1 MDKYNTNRSLLSSI
15 FPKNPYTT
23 TGLGDRTPTNQNKS
37 EISTITTNFG
47 KISQDKPNFTA
58 RVSLDTAQKNKK
70 NQKTTAISTSCGFI
84 VPKKGD

>member
-1 MDKYNTNRSLLSSI
+1 MNNTRKLPLKSRI
-15 FPKNPYTT
+15 FPKNPYST
-23 TGLGDRTPTNQNKS
+23 TGYHDKNLTSPIKAA
-37 EISTITTNFG
+37 ISTIKANFG

-58 RVSLDTAQKNKK
+58 RVSLSTAQKNQK

>member
-1 MDKYNTNRSLLSSI
+1 MNNTRKLPLESRVS
-15 FPKNPYTT
+15 PKNPYNA
-23 TGLGDRTPTNQNKS
+23 TGLSGNSITSPIKPLL
-37 EISTITTNFG
+37 STITTNFG